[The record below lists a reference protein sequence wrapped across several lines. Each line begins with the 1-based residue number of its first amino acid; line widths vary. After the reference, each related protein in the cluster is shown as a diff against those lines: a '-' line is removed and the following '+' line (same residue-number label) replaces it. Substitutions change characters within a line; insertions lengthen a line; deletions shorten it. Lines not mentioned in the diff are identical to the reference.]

1 MPRRPVVSRN
11 MTVSVCSVLM
21 VDIEA
26 GDTFTQE
33 VIIPRQ
39 FKTNEQLM
47 KAIKSA
53 AETDQLKPV
62 NIRNVSVEERRY
74 YMSEKEFIDQAHV
87 DEQLVKPAAAPEPKE
102 VKKTTRTRQKTKGI
116 TGRKKKK

>member
-33 VIIPRQ
+33 IIIPRQ

-47 KAIKSA
+47 KAIRSA
-53 AETDQLKPV
+53 SETEQLKPV
-62 NIRNVSVEERRY
+62 NIRSVSVEERRY
-74 YMSEKEFIDQAHV
+74 YMSEQEFIDQAHIT
-87 DEQLVKPAAAPEPKE
+87 EKAAEPVPEPKE